1 MLSVKPGSTTTTY
14 FETVLSVILTTKG
27 NRHTNSAAFY
37 HAPNPIAN
45 TKIDLPCLVII
56 TEVTLPAHTR
66 LVMSRT
72 IASIPA
78 VIVLQPTLTQP
89 PLPLDCQG

>member
-1 MLSVKPGSTTTTY
+1 MLSVKPGFTTTTY
-14 FETVLSVILTTKG
+14 FETVLFVILTTKG
-27 NRHTNSAAFY
+27 NRHTNSVAFY

-45 TKIDLPCLVII
+45 TKIDLPCLVIT
-56 TEVTLPAHTR
+56 TEVTLPTHTHPG
-66 LVMSRT
+66 MSHT
-72 IASIPA
+72 IARIPA